1 MMIEKMKRNNIKWI
15 APEETIDSGKSTF
28 VDDYFAHEDY
38 YEKDII
44 DSSYLGNKKLK
55 SQVKVIF
62 GDEKLF

>member
-1 MMIEKMKRNNIKWI
+1 MKKMKRNNIKWI
-15 APEETIDSGKSTF
+15 TPEETIDSGESTF

-38 YEKDII
+38 YEEKII
-44 DSSYLGNKKLK
+44 DSSYLGNQRLK